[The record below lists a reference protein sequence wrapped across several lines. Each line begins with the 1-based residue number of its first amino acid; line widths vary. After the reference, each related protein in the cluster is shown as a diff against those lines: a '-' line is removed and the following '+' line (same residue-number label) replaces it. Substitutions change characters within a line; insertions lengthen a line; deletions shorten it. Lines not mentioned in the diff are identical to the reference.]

1 MPINYLNLLIEIL
14 NYAIKNSLLTFTSSH
29 FMFLKA
35 HYHGSTLHVYSEK
48 RYHDTRNETTV
59 FMHAEWFNL
68 VLEPN
73 KTKTK

>member
-1 MPINYLNLLIEIL
+1 
-14 NYAIKNSLLTFTSSH
+14 
-29 FMFLKA
+29 MFLKA
-35 HYHGSTLHVYSEK
+35 HYHGSTLHVYIKK

-68 VLEPN
+68 ELESN